1 VAPRRRRA
9 LIACSFL
16 ALCAFVASG
25 RTVAYDSRS
34 QLTEAA
40 HFCNTGH
47 VSARHKLTGDFVP
60 KHFTEDAGVWYD
72 ANDIGGT
79 LLVLPSACAS
89 ALFGQKNPH
98 HTTSLVTGAKVGAS
112 LTFAI
117 VGGIGVAFL
126 FLTLAR
132 LIGDRRAF
140 WWTVAFLF
148 ATAYLAYVRGIWN
161 VLPAAA
167 AISGLMYA
175 IGLQFPEGTL
185 PRISGAGVPE
195 QPATAPEAPAAAHPM
210 RVLCGAV
217 VAVGLACLCRYS
229 LGPFLIPAATL
240 AMWPTI
246 RRVTP
251 RQRLLVVGLL
261 LFMLLPDLWY
271 NQLRTGR
278 FWVPGEAA
286 PQWEPLHITGQYLLG
301 TLGMFFG
308 VQRGLLFYA
317 PVCLLGYAAVLALI
331 WRTRGFAR
339 IAWATAL
346 ACAVAYATT
355 VVLLHN
361 WYVYGWGPRYLVPLL
376 PVLFV
381 ATVVACETHV
391 IPRAAAY
398 IAVGFGLVTQA
409 PVAFTNWHAM
419 LAVVG
424 VQDRAP
430 NGITG
435 LWNSFVHGLTTG
447 RSFGGTKSPRTL
459 EVPDTWWWHAVGS
472 HLPYV
477 IGIVIAAAGLA
488 AVITYG
494 ARHAN
499 EASDSFGPTPIEA

>member
-1 VAPRRRRA
+1 MAPRRRRA

-40 HFCNTGH
+40 HFCATGH
-47 VSARHKLTGDFVP
+47 IAARHKLSGDFVP
-60 KHFTEDAGVWYD
+60 KNFEEGSKVFYD

-79 LLVLPSACAS
+79 LLVLPSACVS
-89 ALFGQKNPH
+89 ALFGAHNPH
-98 HTTSLVTGAKVGAS
+98 HTTGLTTGAKVGAS

-117 VGGIGVAFL
+117 VGGIGVAFV
-126 FLTLAR
+126 FLTLAHM
-132 LIGDRRAF
+132 LGDRRAF
-140 WWTVAFLF
+140 WWTVAFMF

-175 IGLQFPEGTL
+175 VVLQFPEGSLPTL
-185 PRISGAGVPE
+185 ARGPAPPSGAPPPE
-195 QPATAPEAPAAAHPM
+195 SIGAG
-210 RVLCGAV
+210 RILYGAV

-229 LGPFLIPAATL
+229 LGPFLVPAAAL
-240 AMWPTI
+240 ALWPTI
-246 RRVTP
+246 RRATT
-251 RQRLLVVGLL
+251 RQRLMAVGLL
-261 LFMLLPDLWY
+261 LLMLAPDLWF

-286 PQWEPLHITGQYLLG
+286 PQWEPLHLSVHYVIS

-308 VQRGLLFYA
+308 IQRGLLFYA
-317 PVCLLGYAAVLALI
+317 PACLLGYVAVIGLI
-331 WRTRGFAR
+331 WRSHGFPR
-339 IAWATAL
+339 IAWAGVL
-346 ACAVAYATT
+346 GLAVAYATT

-361 WYVYGWGPRYLVPLL
+361 WYVYGWGPRYLVPLM
-376 PVLFV
+376 PALFV
-381 ATVVACETHV
+381 AAVIACEAQV

-409 PVAFTNWHAM
+409 PVAFTNWHAL

-435 LWNSFVHGLTTG
+435 LWSSFVHGLWTG

-459 EVPDTWWWHAVGS
+459 QVPDTWWWHAVGS
-472 HLPYV
+472 HLPGL
-477 IGIVIAAAGLA
+477 IGLMVAGA
-488 AVITYG
+488 GVAVLLTYG
-494 ARHAN
+494 ARRAG
-499 EASDSFGPTPIEA
+499 EAPESFDLAPAAAEA

>member
-25 RTVAYDSRS
+25 RTVAFDSRS

-40 HFCNTGH
+40 HFCATGH
-47 VSARHKLTGDFVP
+47 IAARHKLTGDFVP
-60 KHFTEDAGVWYD
+60 KNFQKGAGVWYD

-98 HTTSLVTGAKVGAS
+98 HTTGLVTGAKVGAS
-112 LTFAI
+112 LTFAL
-117 VGGIGVAFL
+117 VGGIGVALL

-185 PRISGAGVPE
+185 PRISGADPPSAP
-195 QPATAPEAPAAAHPM
+195 PASEAPAARHPM
-210 RVLCGAV
+210 RVLCGAA
-217 VAVGLACLCRYS
+217 VAVGFACLCRYS

-240 AMWPTI
+240 ALWPTI
-246 RRVTP
+246 RRVTT
-251 RQRLLVVGLL
+251 RDRLLVVGLL
-261 LFMLLPDLWY
+261 LLILAPDLWY
-271 NQLRTGR
+271 NQLRTGH
-278 FWVPGEAA
+278 FWVPGEAS
-286 PQWEPLHITGQYLLG
+286 PQWEPLHITGSYLFS

-308 VQRGLLFYA
+308 IQRGLLFYA
-317 PVCLLGYAAVLALI
+317 PVCLLGYVGVLALI
-331 WRTRGFAR
+331 WRTRGFER
-339 IAWATAL
+339 IAWASAL
-346 ACAVAYATT
+346 ACTVAYATT

-376 PVLFV
+376 PILFV

-398 IAVGFGLVTQA
+398 VAVGFGLVTQA
-409 PVAFTNWHAM
+409 PVAFTNWHAL

-424 VQDRAP
+424 VNNRAP

-447 RSFGGTKSPRTL
+447 KSFGGTKSPRTL
-459 EVPDTWWWHAVGS
+459 QVPDTWWWHAIGT
-472 HLPYV
+472 HLPGLIGLV
-477 IGIVIAAAGLA
+477 ITAAGLA
-488 AVITYG
+488 VMLSYG
-494 ARHAN
+494 ARRAR
-499 EASDSFGPTPIEA
+499 EAPESLHLAPAEV